1 MPIDQAAVSEKTR
14 VLMRQMCVLHKR
26 VGMLEMTRH
35 EFLGNNYRKERTTF
49 ADGTTV
55 TVDWDSSSYKIEPE
69 LR

>member
-1 MPIDQAAVSEKTR
+1 MVKDVRECE
-14 VLMRQMCVLHKR
+14 M
-26 VGMLEMTRH
+26 VGARKALPNA
-35 EFLGNNYRKERTTF
+35 NNNGLTSPPDHGSKLPRRYREERTTF